1 MMLPFEPAC
10 LPLLLGALPHRSA
23 SQALDVVR
31 RNTGELL
38 AWPQLP
44 QRSFREQSLVQSAAG
59 FPGLVVDVQH
69 NHVYVDRSASER
81 AIDRLGLAYLEN
93 DVGYAALSADDAAGL
108 AELLRQSDGLR
119 GVLALK
125 GQLLGP
131 VSCAAMLVDDKQRP
145 LIYDPALFEALA
157 QHLYL
162 RAAWQD
168 QQLHLQA
175 NAVII
180 CLDEPFLDVVGMPF
194 LPLDWD
200 QVRTRIETTLAGV
213 SGCRALYAA
222 GATDW
227 AEVLQT
233 SVDLIIMDAYAY
245 GHALVAAANA
255 LPAYLER
262 GGALGLG
269 IVPADEEL
277 LAGASVESLTRRAL
291 ALLHELAAAGIP
303 AEQVARQAVITTSS
317 SLGSLSMAGAERALG
332 LLAGLSR
339 ALREQYQLT

>member
-1 MMLPFEPAC
+1 MVLPFEPAC

-23 SQALDVVR
+23 AQALQVVR
-31 RNTGELL
+31 RHAGALL

-44 QRSFREQSLVQSAAG
+44 QRSFREHSLVQSAAG

-69 NHVYVDRSASER
+69 MHVYVDRSAAER
-81 AIDRLGLAYLEN
+81 AVDRLSLAYLEN
-93 DVGYAALSADDAAGL
+93 DVAYAALSADNAAGL

-131 VSCAAMLVDDKQRP
+131 VSTAAMLVDDRQRP
-145 LIYDPALFEALA
+145 LIYDPALFESLA

-168 QQLHLQA
+168 QQLHDLA
-175 NAVII
+175 DAVII

-200 QVRTRIETTLAGV
+200 QVRTQLETTLAGV
-213 SGCRALYAA
+213 SGCRALFAA

-227 AEVLQT
+227 AQLLQT
-233 SVDLIIMDAYAY
+233 SVELIIVDAYAY
-245 GHALVAAANA
+245 GHALIAAAPA
-255 LPAYLER
+255 LPAFLER

-269 IVPADEEL
+269 LVPADEEL
-277 LAGASVESLTRRAL
+277 LAGASVEGLARRAT
-291 ALLHELAAAGIP
+291 ALLHQLASADFP
-303 AEQVARQAVITTSS
+303 ADQIARRSVITTSS
-317 SLGSLSMAGAERALG
+317 TLGALSMAGAERALG

-339 ALREQYQLT
+339 HLREQYSLV